1 MIRFFILSQLVF
13 IVSIFN
19 SVAQVKATTEL
30 ELKRYLEEKL
40 EMKNTSL
47 LKNLSA
53 KNIGPSIMSG
63 RVTAIDV
70 NPKSAKNFMLLMQP
84 EGYGTLVTM
93 VRHLNL

>member
-47 LKNLSA
+47 LKNLS
-53 KNIGPSIMSG
+53 KKYWSI
-63 RVTAIDV
+63 
-70 NPKSAKNFMLLMQP
+70 NNEWKSY
-84 EGYGTLVTM
+84 GY
-93 VRHLNL
+93 

>member
-1 MIRFFILSQLVF
+1 
-13 IVSIFN
+13 
-19 SVAQVKATTEL
+19 
-30 ELKRYLEEKL
+30 
-40 EMKNTSL
+40 MKNTSL

-70 NPKSAKNFMLLMQP
+70 NLNQQRSFMLLMQP
-84 EGYGTLVTM
+84 EGYIIIVTM

>member
-1 MIRFFILSQLVF
+1 MIRFFILYQFVF
-13 IVSIFN
+13 IISIFN

-53 KNIGPSIMSG
+53 KNIGPSIMSEELQ
-63 RVTAIDV
+63 
-70 NPKSAKNFMLLMQP
+70 LLM
-84 EGYGTLVTM
+84 
-93 VRHLNL
+93 